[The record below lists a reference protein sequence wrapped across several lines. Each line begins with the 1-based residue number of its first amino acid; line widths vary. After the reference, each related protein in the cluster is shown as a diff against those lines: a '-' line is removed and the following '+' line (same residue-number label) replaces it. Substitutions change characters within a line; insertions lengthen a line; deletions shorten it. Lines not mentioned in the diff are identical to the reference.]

1 MYNLEWLPMKLH
13 DLLENAR
20 ASRIDT
26 LELVSIEGGIYLLRI
41 SIDGRSV
48 MLQDEQGAIWRL
60 RSVEHARDLLEE
72 LPELPFYLLHASAYD
87 EMCGLA
93 DGNRE
98 PLRLPIALRSSW
110 GPLTAG

>member
-1 MYNLEWLPMKLH
+1 MKLQS
-13 DLLENAR
+13 LLENAR
-20 ASRIDT
+20 ASRIDA

-41 SIDGRSV
+41 LMQGQTL
-48 MLQDEQGAIWRL
+48 MLHDEQDRIWRL

-93 DGNRE
+93 SGSRE
-98 PLRLPIALRSSW
+98 PLRVPIALRSAW
-110 GPLTAG
+110 GPLAS